1 MKKKTFKIARYEL
14 GNILR
19 LLDQLKRSV
28 HEVYYL
34 EGYSIQ
40 ESNICSEY
48 ILYPIELAVKQ
59 LCQDG
64 VSSFELMVAISSVRD
79 RIEEETP
86 ELASKIKQTVNTNK
100 VWSKLSKEAPYLI
113 PIFREIRIG
122 A

>member
-34 EGYSIQ
+34 EGYSVQ
-40 ESNICSEY
+40 DSNICSNY
-48 ILYPIELAVKQ
+48 LFYPIETAVKQ

-64 VSSFELMVAISSVRD
+64 LSNVELMFAVNSVRN
-79 RIEEETP
+79 RVEEENS
-86 ELASKIKQTVNTNK
+86 ELSSKIKYTINNSK
-100 VWSKLSKEAPYLI
+100 VWEKLNREAPYLI
-113 PIFREIRIG
+113 MILREIV
-122 A
+122 